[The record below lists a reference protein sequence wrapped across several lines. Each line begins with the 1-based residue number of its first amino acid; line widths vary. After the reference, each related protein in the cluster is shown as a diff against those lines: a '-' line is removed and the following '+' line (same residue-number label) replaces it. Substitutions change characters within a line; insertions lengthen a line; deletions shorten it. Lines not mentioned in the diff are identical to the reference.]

1 MGLTLTMSSATLPSQ
16 ARSTWLTRIA
26 VHEALARV
34 RRRARWEEIDSM
46 PDEDRDQSRVPRDER
61 PDPEKLAQA
70 TELRRLLD
78 SAIDGLPRI
87 YRSVFVLREAE
98 QLDTSEVAECLEIS
112 EDTVRTRLHRARAL
126 LRRHLYERT
135 GATSASAF
143 SFHLSRCDCVVAD
156 VLGRLGLP
164 KASCLH

>member
-1 MGLTLTMSSATLPSQ
+1 
-16 ARSTWLTRIA
+16 
-26 VHEALARV
+26 
-34 RRRARWEEIDSM
+34 M
-46 PDEDRDQSRVPRDER
+46 PDENEDQSRVHRDER

-98 QLDTSEVAECLEIS
+98 QRGTLEMVQCLEIS
-112 EDTVRTRLHRARAL
+112 EDAVRTRLHRVRAL

-143 SFHLSRCDCVVAD
+143 SFHLSRCDCVVAG

-164 KASCLH
+164 GASCLH